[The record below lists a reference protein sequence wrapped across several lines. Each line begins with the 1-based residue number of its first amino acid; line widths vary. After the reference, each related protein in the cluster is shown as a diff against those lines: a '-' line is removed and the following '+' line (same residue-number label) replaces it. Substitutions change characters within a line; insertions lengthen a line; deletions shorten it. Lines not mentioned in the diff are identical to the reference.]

1 MVVSSNLTAGAI
13 KSFYIWRRSRPV
25 RRPPGALRLTGTI
38 NRPCLL
44 EAELREGVDE
54 ELEQEIDGSRLPP
67 RLLVVGEAHN
77 VTSIDRTLYLR
88 EILRM
93 RAELVKMR
101 D

>member
-1 MVVSSNLTAGAI
+1 M
-13 KSFYIWRRSRPV
+13 
-25 RRPPGALRLTGTI
+25 RRPPGALRLAGTV

-44 EAELREGVDE
+44 EAELRDGVDE
-54 ELEQEIDGSRLPP
+54 ELEQEISGSRLPP
-67 RLLVVGEAHN
+67 RLLVVEEAHN

-93 RAELVKMR
+93 RAELVKMQ

>member
-1 MVVSSNLTAGAI
+1 M
-13 KSFYIWRRSRPV
+13 
-25 RRPPGALRLTGTI
+25 TGTI

-44 EAELREGVDE
+44 ETELREGVDE

-67 RLLVVGEAHN
+67 RLLGVGETHK